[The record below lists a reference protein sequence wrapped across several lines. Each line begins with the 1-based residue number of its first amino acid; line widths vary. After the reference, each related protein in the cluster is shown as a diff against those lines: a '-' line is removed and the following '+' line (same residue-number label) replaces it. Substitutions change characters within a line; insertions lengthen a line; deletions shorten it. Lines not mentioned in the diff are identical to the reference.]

1 MIESKCRQSRL
12 ALSAFHFGGSAMEE
26 QKIIA
31 RILKKPLEE
40 GQLRQTLEEMKL
52 KPTYHNG
59 ILLQMVRKAAN
70 GDLTAAK
77 YILDAGKLP
86 PKQTPGVDLTEI
98 PTEVL
103 RRLAAGEEVKECT

>member
-1 MIESKCRQSRL
+1 
-12 ALSAFHFGGSAMEE
+12 MEE

-40 GQLRQTLEEMKL
+40 GELWQTLEEMKL
-52 KPTYHNG
+52 KPTYQNG
-59 ILLQMVRKAAN
+59 ILLQMVRKAAG

-77 YILDAGKLP
+77 YILDAGRLP
-86 PKQTPGVDLTEI
+86 PKEEAGSDLSQI

-103 RRLAAGEEVKECT
+103 RRLAAREEVKECI

>member
-1 MIESKCRQSRL
+1 
-12 ALSAFHFGGSAMEE
+12 MEE

-31 RILKKPLEE
+31 RILKKPLEDGE
-40 GQLRQTLEEMKL
+40 LRQTLEAMRL
-52 KPTYHNG
+52 KPTYENG

-77 YILDAGKLP
+77 YILDAGRLP
-86 PKQTPGVDLTEI
+86 PKEAACSDLSQI

-103 RRLAAGEEVKECT
+103 RRLAAREEVKECI

>member
-1 MIESKCRQSRL
+1 
-12 ALSAFHFGGSAMEE
+12 MEE

-40 GQLRQTLEEMKL
+40 GELRQTLEGMKL
-52 KPTYHNG
+52 KPTYENG
-59 ILLQMVRKAAN
+59 ILLQMVRKAAG

-77 YILDAGKLP
+77 YILDAGRSVQDPSL
-86 PKQTPGVDLTEI
+86 GCDLREV

-103 RRLAAGEEVKECT
+103 RTLAGKEELHGTQRHSG

>member
-1 MIESKCRQSRL
+1 
-12 ALSAFHFGGSAMEE
+12 MEE

-40 GQLRQTLEEMKL
+40 GELRQTLEGMKL
-52 KPTYHNG
+52 KPTYENG
-59 ILLQMVRKAAN
+59 ILLQMVRKAAG

-77 YILDAGKLP
+77 YILESAKASQP
-86 PKQTPGVDLTEI
+86 QTIGPDLSQV

-103 RRLAAGEEVKECT
+103 RKLASKEVNECT

>member
-1 MIESKCRQSRL
+1 
-12 ALSAFHFGGSAMEE
+12 MEE

-40 GQLRQTLEEMKL
+40 GELRQTLEGMKL
-52 KPTYHNG
+52 KPTYQNG

-77 YILDAGKLP
+77 YILDAGRLP
-86 PKQTPGVDLTEI
+86 QEEPNGCDLREM

-103 RRLAAGEEVKECT
+103 RKLAGKEEMHG

>member
-1 MIESKCRQSRL
+1 
-12 ALSAFHFGGSAMEE
+12 MEE

-31 RILKKPLEE
+31 KILKKPLEE
-40 GQLRQTLEEMKL
+40 GELRQTLEEMKL
-52 KPTYHNG
+52 RPTYQNG

-86 PKQTPGVDLTEI
+86 QKEEIGSDLSQI

-103 RRLAAGEEVKECT
+103 RRLAAREEVRECI